1 MFINI
6 LESLEYILILAIYIV
21 GLLLAVAYLTLAE
34 RKTMGYMQRRLG
46 PNAVGYYGIL
56 MAIADALKLLAK
68 EIILPH
74 NGEIIY
80 VISGPLIT
88 LFSVLLSW
96 AIIPLNSGIAVLDSE
111 YALIYLLATG
121 SLGVFGQVIVGW
133 TSNSKYTI
141 LATVRTTAQLISYE
155 LILTTIVFIVVLLLN
170 TLNIQIV
177 IESQYYINYIIPLF
191 PLCIIY
197 FIAAL
202 AETARPPFDN
212 VEAES
217 ELVSG
222 HMTELSASP
231 FVIFFLSEYC
241 SMVLMS
247 VLTVIFFFGGY
258 LPFNWFSIDYILSYF
273 LNTNTIYFLIEGLFF
288 SSLLAIK
295 ANFFMFSFVWVRAS
309 FPRLRFDLLIY
320 FCWYTLLPLL
330 FAICVFIPSILYAF
344 NSFTIII

>member
-88 LFSVLLSW
+88 LFSVLL
-96 AIIPLNSGIAVLDSE
+96 I
-111 YALIYLLATG
+111 
-121 SLGVFGQVIVGW
+121 
-133 TSNSKYTI
+133 
-141 LATVRTTAQLISYE
+141 RTTAQLISYE

-258 LPFNWFSIDYILSYF
+258 LPFN
-273 LNTNTIYFLIEGLFF
+273 
-288 SSLLAIK
+288 
-295 ANFFMFSFVWVRAS
+295 
-309 FPRLRFDLLIY
+309 
-320 FCWYTLLPLL
+320 
-330 FAICVFIPSILYAF
+330 
-344 NSFTIII
+344 